1 MALAQDLAGLR
12 GRADGEERRGAG
24 PRGENARVPL
34 CGVAGGL
41 AQALA
46 VQLKAASPARG
57 WKASPLLLFSAL
69 LPPPLRPLQ
78 LCLAGPGFTRPQ
90 SQRGSA
96 AADSILRPRRWGQ
109 DPSGSGPASCG
120 SSLCLSSPKSPVPLW
135 FCGPLR
141 PAPRSALASLSPPS
155 GPPSLPIPALP
166 LASGLQPLLLLGSP
180 TTRCQALPLSRC
192 SVRFPPPKP
201 LSSPVA
207 FSPAQQPRRRH
218 RRAFFQLVHPCGGDK
233 EGLGVHLARR
243 PLGN

>member
-12 GRADGEERRGAG
+12 GQADGEERRGAG
-24 PRGENARVPL
+24 PPGRECQSPSVRG
-34 CGVAGGL
+34 GGWTGPGSCSA
-41 AQALA
+41 AQGCLPSSR
-46 VQLKAASPARG
+46 LESLTPP
-57 WKASPLLLFSAL
+57 SLLS
-69 LPPPLRPLQ
+69 PPPSSSRPLQ

-120 SSLCLSSPKSPVPLW
+120 SSLRLSSPKSPVPLW